1 MMANLLVNHWPTKW
15 SYIMTNLELAVI
27 CRLVYMEMIS
37 CMPANGHR
45 SLAAQ
50 HQVAVHHG
58 LTCNKAK
65 TIWRVIAIG
74 RSFGY
79 YVNNQEDEVFVLLI
93 AELADIGWTYKS
105 FF

>member
-1 MMANLLVNHWPTKW
+1 
-15 SYIMTNLELAVI
+15 MTNLELAVI

-37 CMPANGHR
+37 CMPANGNW
-45 SLAAQ
+45 SLSAQ

-58 LTCNKAK
+58 LDCNKAK

-74 RSFGY
+74 RSLGY
-79 YVNNQEDEVFVLLI
+79 YVNNQEDEDLTLLNE
-93 AELADIGWTYKS
+93 ELSAKGWTYKS